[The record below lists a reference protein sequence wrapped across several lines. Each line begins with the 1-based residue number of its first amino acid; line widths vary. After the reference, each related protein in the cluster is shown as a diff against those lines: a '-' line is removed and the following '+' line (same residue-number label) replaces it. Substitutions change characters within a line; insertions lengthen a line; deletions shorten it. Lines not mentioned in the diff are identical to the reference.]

1 MFQHLRSC
9 LKFLQSPQKSH
20 SSSTSSYKI
29 IKLFPLQ
36 TVHFFA
42 PMWFAGNR
50 SSNERSDRRVSFKL
64 YCAWCAK
71 EHASHASAHE
81 LRRLGG
87 LSLQKSHFTLD
98 FNLIDCGPRLSERSD
113 LFMSHSKLMIQS
125 IWRSTQRYACI
136 SLLTAHSSQVDQL
149 RECEPNARFV
159 NTADNSRVFQNFS
172 FYENLSTFSSTQRS
186 FHRLRSFT
194 EGNYT
199 SHWQY
204 SLIV

>member
-71 EHASHASAHE
+71 EHESHASAHE
-81 LRRLGG
+81 RRRLGG

-98 FNLIDCGPRLSERSD
+98 FNLIDCGPRLSEKID

-125 IWRSTQRYACI
+125 FWRNTLRDACMPV
-136 SLLTAHSSQVDQL
+136 SHSSQVTDQL
-149 RECEPNARFV
+149 GSENAKFV

-186 FHRLRSFT
+186 IRILRSFT

-204 SLIV
+204 SLII